1 MSRLKLPRGVIWGRE
16 KERRR
21 NMRRRLWGSLI
32 VIAVAVLAGGYW
44 WFSQGAQLTAH
55 DADTAAGQAE
65 SAQGPVAPVEVAPI
79 KEGTI
84 AEEITVYGTIVPAA
98 GAVQAITVPFESRV
112 RRILVTEG
120 QQVSRGDPL
129 LEIEPSVETN
139 LQTQQARNDY
149 QSAQKALQYIQQRF
163 DLKLATNDQ
172 LLQAQQA
179 LGQAQA
185 KLESLRG
192 RGSEGAQT
200 VHAAAASLVSKVAIQ
215 EGAIVPAGNAMI
227 ELVAQTRLQARL
239 GIEPADSSKVKAG
252 QEVSLARINVP
263 GTHAVIGRIRK
274 LSQAANATSHLI
286 DGFVD
291 LPSAS
296 GFLLNEYVAGRISV
310 GSAQGLVVP
319 RSAVLPDADRYVLFT
334 VKGGRA
340 QEHTVQV
347 RLANATEVEVNGKD
361 LVAGEPVVTLGNYEL
376 KDGMAVKVEPS
387 R

>member
-1 MSRLKLPRGVIWGRE
+1 MK
-16 KERRR
+16 
-21 NMRRRLWGSLI
+21 RRLWSLGAVV
-32 VIAVAVLAGGYW
+32 VIAVLGGGYW
-44 WFSQGAQLTAH
+44 WFSHESQATFREES
-55 DADTAAGQAE
+55 TAADKAE
-65 SAQGPVAPVEVAPI
+65 SSQGPIALVKVVPI
-79 KEGTI
+79 KKGTV

-98 GAVQAITVPFESRV
+98 GAVQTITVPFESRV

-129 LEIEPSVETN
+129 LEIEPSAETN

-149 QSAQKALQYIQQRF
+149 QSAQKALQYVQQRF

-179 LGQAQA
+179 LEQAQA
-185 KLESLRG
+185 KLESLRQ
-192 RGSEGAQT
+192 RGSEGAQAI
-200 VHAAAASLVSKVAIQ
+200 HADAGSLVSKVAVQ
-215 EGAIVPAGNAMI
+215 EGAIVAAGNAMI
-227 ELVAQTRLQARL
+227 EMVAQNRLQARL

-263 GTHAVIGRIRK
+263 GTNTVIGRIRK

-291 LPSAS
+291 LPSSS
-296 GFLLNEYVAGRISV
+296 GFLLNEYVV
-310 GSAQGLVVP
+310 GKIPVASAQGLVVP
-319 RSAVLPDADRYVLFT
+319 RSAVLPEADHYVLFT
-334 VKGGRA
+334 VNDGRA

-347 RLANATEVEVNGKD
+347 RLANEREVEVNGKD
-361 LVAGEPVVTLGNYEL
+361 LVVGEPVVTLGNYEL
-376 KDGMAVKVEPS
+376 KDGMAVKVDPS